1 MYVYDEYD
9 QRIIEDRV
17 KQFRDQTRR
26 YLAGE
31 LSEEEFRPL
40 RLQNGLYIQRFA
52 PMLRVAVP
60 YGQLTSR
67 QTRMMAK
74 IARDYDK
81 GYAHISTRQNVQF
94 NWPAVEDIPDILAEL
109 ATVQMHAIQT
119 SGNCLRNVTTDQFAG
134 VAADEV
140 IDPRPWCEIVRQWT
154 TFHPEFAYLPRKF
167 KIAVNGSTADRA
179 AIEVHDI
186 GLEPVHNAAG
196 ELGFRVL
203 VGGGLGRTPVVGAFI
218 NEFLPWQD
226 LLSYLDAILR
236 VYNRYGRRD
245 NKYKARIKILVKALT
260 PEVFA
265 QKVDAEMVHLRGGQT
280 TLTEAE
286 LHRVAKHFVD
296 PDYKAL
302 DNQTAA
308 LAELDKEHPGF
319 ARWRTRNT
327 LAHKKPGYVAV
338 TLSLKPTGVAPGDIT
353 DKQLDAVADL
363 ADRYSFGQLRTS
375 HEQNIILADVEQ
387 SQLFALWGEL
397 REGGFATPNIGLL
410 TDIICCP
417 GGDFCS
423 LANAKSIP
431 IAESIQRRFD
441 DLDYLFDIG
450 ELDLNISGCMNA
462 CGHHHVGHIGILGVD
477 KKGEEF
483 YQVSLGGS
491 ASRDASL
498 GKILGP
504 SFAQEAMPDV
514 ISKLIDVY
522 VEQRTEDERLSTPTS
537 VLASTSSR
545 NASMQRIIKNNAVVD
560 ETWHL
565 LPKDFNIDDISNCD
579 DLIVPLQLWRE
590 HSRMLKARDGGL
602 GVWLD
607 ADEEAE
613 EIGEDVAEFQVIALN
628 FPAFTDGRNYSNAR
642 LLRDRYGFKGE
653 LRAIGDVLRDQLFYM
668 HRCGFD
674 AFAVRADKDPYEALE
689 GLKDFSVTYQA
700 ATDEPL
706 PLFRRR

>member
-60 YGQLTSR
+60 YGQLNSTQVR
-67 QTRMMAK
+67 LLAK

-81 GYAHISTRQNVQF
+81 GYAHISTRQNVQY
-94 NWPAVEDIPDILAEL
+94 NWPALEDIPEILAEL

-119 SGNCLRNVTTDQFAG
+119 SGNCLRNTTTDQFAG
-134 VAADEV
+134 VAADEL

-167 KIAVNGSTADRA
+167 KIAINGSKQDRA

-186 GLEPVHNAAG
+186 GLEPVHNEAG

-203 VGGGLGRTPVVGAFI
+203 VGGGLGRTPVVGSFI

-226 LLSYLDAILR
+226 LISYLDAILR

-265 QKVDAEMVHLRGGQT
+265 EKVEAEMAHLRGGNT

-286 LHRVAKHFVD
+286 IERVSRHFVD
-296 PDYKAL
+296 PAYLAL
-302 DNQTAA
+302 DNVDY
-308 LAELDKEHPGF
+308 AELDQEFPGF
-319 ARWRTRNT
+319 ARWRSRNT
-327 LAHKKPGYVAV
+327 REHKRPGYVAV
-338 TLSLKPTGVAPGDIT
+338 TLSLKPTGVAPGDLT
-353 DKQLDAVADL
+353 DKQLDAVAEL
-363 ADRYSFGQLRTS
+363 ADRYSFGFLRTS

-387 SQLFALWGEL
+387 RQLHTLWQEL
-397 REGGFATPNIGLL
+397 REQGFATPNIGLL

-417 GGDFCS
+417 GGDYCS

-483 YQVSLGGS
+483 YQVSLGGN
-491 ASRDASL
+491 AARDASL

-504 SFAQEAMPDV
+504 SFAYEQMADV
-514 ISKLIDVY
+514 IEKLINVY
-522 VEQRTEDERLSTPTS
+522 VEKRTEEERFIDTY
-537 VLASTSSR
+537 
-545 NASMQRIIKNNAVVD
+545 QRIG
-560 ETWHL
+560 
-565 LPKDFNIDDISNCD
+565 ID
-579 DLIVPLQLWRE
+579 P
-590 HSRMLKARDGGL
+590 
-602 GVWLD
+602 
-607 ADEEAE
+607 
-613 EIGEDVAEFQVIALN
+613 
-628 FPAFTDGRNYSNAR
+628 
-642 LLRDRYGFKGE
+642 FKE
-653 LRAIGDVLRDQLFYM
+653 RVY
-668 HRCGFD
+668 
-674 AFAVRADKDPYEALE
+674 
-689 GLKDFSVTYQA
+689 A
-700 ATDEPL
+700 ANH
-706 PLFRRR
+706 